1 MTPNEIDF
9 LKNINTTLNGLVRS
23 IDELRKVVDSL
34 IVEKEEKPET
44 VKQAIEEVA
53 NKEVTKSNKDNKKLS
68 E

>member
-34 IVEKEEKPET
+34 IVEKEEKPEM

>member
-1 MTPNEIDF
+1 MTPKEIDF

-23 IDELRKVVDSL
+23 VDELRKVVDSL
-34 IVEKEEKPET
+34 IAEKEEKSEK

-53 NKEVTKSNKDNKKLS
+53 NKEVTESNKDNKKLS